1 MVSSPS
7 QAKFTRSS
15 PRFTLKTHIKVC
27 RHSGININNELL
39 TYRKRMKLFDDLLLS
54 CTDDSCSCAR
64 TRDRDGGA
72 PSSLMDRRENQWEA
86 RVSKF
91 SLLLL
96 RSDI

>member
-64 TRDRDGGA
+64 TRPRRRRAKLFDGQA
-72 PSSLMDRRENQWEA
+72 REPM
-86 RVSKF
+86 
-91 SLLLL
+91 
-96 RSDI
+96 